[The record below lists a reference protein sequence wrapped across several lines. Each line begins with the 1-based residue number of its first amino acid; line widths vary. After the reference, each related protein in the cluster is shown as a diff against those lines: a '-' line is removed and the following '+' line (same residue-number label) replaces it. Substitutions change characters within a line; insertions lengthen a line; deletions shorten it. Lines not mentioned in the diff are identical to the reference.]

1 MKESRGFLYLFTGLA
16 FGLGLGLFFAWGLA
30 PTQFV
35 DTTPASLRIDFKD
48 EYRFMIASAYRANG
62 DLIRAQARLNTI
74 GDVNPPKALGEQA
87 QRMLANNSSVQ
98 MVLVLADLSEAL
110 QTLPTVASTPSPGPV
125 SPTPLPQLAVQPPGD
140 EASSTPQNDTPTA
153 TSTALK
159 NSPEPQHPPTGTDTP
174 SPSPAPI
181 ATLAAHPRPSLTAT
195 PGLAFKLL
203 LQTSQCEPSQPGLL
217 QIYLSDTKSKPVAG
231 VELVIT
237 WFGGEE
243 HFFSG
248 LKSEISP
255 GYADYGLSENVEYDL
270 SLSPAGT
277 RVTGL
282 RASTCTDASGGSYP
296 GGIRLEFKQP

>member
-1 MKESRGFLYLFTGLA
+1 MKESRGFLYLFSGLA

-30 PTQFV
+30 PAQFV

-48 EYRFMIASAYRANG
+48 EYRFMIASAYKANG

-87 QRMLANNSSVQ
+87 QRMLSNNSSVQ
-98 MVLVLADLSEAL
+98 MVQVLADLSEVL
-110 QTLPTVASTPSPGPV
+110 QTPPTVAATPSPAPV
-125 SPTPLPQLAVQPPGD
+125 SPTPLPQLPVD
-140 EASSTPQNDTPTA
+140 EASSTPQNATPTE
-153 TSTALK
+153 TGTALA
-159 NSPEPQHPPTGTDTP
+159 NSPEPQLPPTETDTP
-174 SPSPAPI
+174 TPIPAPI
-181 ATLAAHPRPSLTAT
+181 ATLAAHPRPSATAT
-195 PGLAFKLL
+195 PGPAFEL
-203 LQTSQCEPSQPGLL
+203 LQQTSLCEPSQPGLL
-217 QIYLSDTKSKPVAG
+217 QIYLSNTKSEPVAG

-270 SLSPAGT
+270 SISPSGT

-296 GGIRLEFKQP
+296 GGIRLEFKQH